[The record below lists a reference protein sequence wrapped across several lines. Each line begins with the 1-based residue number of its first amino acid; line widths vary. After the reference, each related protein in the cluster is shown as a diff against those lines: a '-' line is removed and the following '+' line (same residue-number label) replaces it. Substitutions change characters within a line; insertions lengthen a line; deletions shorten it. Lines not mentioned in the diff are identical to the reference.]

1 MSIEEDAR
9 VFGQHFQGGWQLGL
23 LVARNVHK
31 RAGAGRP
38 SKSEPV
44 RNKVSCAEFA
54 KIAGISDRTVQLVYD
69 TWRLAAEEGHCTPP
83 EQLLTGMDDP
93 KLSGIDVGDQE
104 HREMWRK
111 FYRQTR
117 ERRVGNANART
128 GSGRCKGKAS
138 SSHSQADE
146 RTESAEN
153 ESPSAE
159 SDSSW
164 PDGSEGKASSD
175 PTAHPL
181 YGLLLGINHLSDELK
196 RGGPAASIRSAAE
209 KAATAKHRA
218 ALRRVTGAL

>member
-117 ERRVGNANART
+117 ERRVGNANARS
-128 GSGRCKGKAS
+128 GSGRRPTPLTRWRP
-138 SSHSQADE
+138 DE
-146 RTESAEN
+146 
-153 ESPSAE
+153 
-159 SDSSW
+159 
-164 PDGSEGKASSD
+164 
-175 PTAHPL
+175 PT
-181 YGLLLGINHLSDELK
+181 
-196 RGGPAASIRSAAE
+196 
-209 KAATAKHRA
+209 
-218 ALRRVTGAL
+218 